1 MNKVS
6 KTTML
11 ICSSVFGVIAIAI
24 LAGGGG
30 DSGAFIGLTALLLS
44 LIYLIVG
51 IILAIIKESRNA
63 GMGMLLTAGIMLLVG
78 FTVCSIST
86 GANI

>member
-11 ICSSVFGVIAIAI
+11 ICSSVFGIIAIAI
-24 LAGGGG
+24 LVSGEK
-30 DSGAFIGLTALLLS
+30 DSGAFVGLAALLLS
-44 LIYLIVG
+44 LIYLVLG
-51 IILAIIKESRNA
+51 IILIIIKESRNA

-78 FTVCSIST
+78 FTVCSMNMV
-86 GANI
+86 NI

>member
-11 ICSSVFGVIAIAI
+11 ICSTIFGIIAIAI
-24 LAGGGG
+24 LLGGGG
-30 DSGAFIGLTALLLS
+30 DSGAFVGLAALLLS
-44 LIYLIVG
+44 FIYLILG
-51 IILAIIKESRNA
+51 IILTIIKESRNA

-78 FTVCSIST
+78 FTVCSMSAI
-86 GANI
+86 NI

>member
-1 MNKVS
+1 MNKVF
-6 KTTML
+6 KTTMV

-30 DSGAFIGLTALLLS
+30 DSGALVGLAALILS
-44 LIYLIVG
+44 FIYLVLG

-78 FTVCSIST
+78 FTVCSISIS
-86 GANI
+86 NI